1 MTLSNHT
8 SLESQPEG
16 TIVGKISVEGY
27 EQNKNLQYSLTSG
40 KGSKSNDLFF
50 LGPYNNLRAKQSFDF
65 EKDDRNMSVR
75 VLAKGEGNASI
86 EKKFSIFLLDLSSD
100 DHNGSKPP
108 YDDWNSTHDQNG
120 TKPPMDDHNKTGDQN
135 GTINNPKDAPY
146 GLPLVRTVDV
156 SLSKDERY
164 HFTGKVLADGG
175 GEILEVGIEISNNLF
190 FRKSQLVAVELKENR
205 IKLVLN
211 ELEPDTRY
219 YFRAYARNDLGVGKG
234 TIKRLRTPSVPS
246 PKTFWSRLEDIGDGW
261 MSSSWFGSFLLQEN
275 QWAYHQRLG
284 WIYLPVEQQNGIWLW
299 RDKGEWLW
307 TSKESWPYL
316 WKNKSGSWLYLLP
329 DVGKKPIFYDFERS
343 EFRKL

>member
-1 MTLSNHT
+1 M
-8 SLESQPEG
+8 
-16 TIVGKISVEGY
+16 
-27 EQNKNLQYSLTSG
+27 
-40 KGSKSNDLFF
+40 
-50 LGPYNNLRAKQSFDF
+50 
-65 EKDDRNMSVR
+65 
-75 VLAKGEGNASI
+75 
-86 EKKFSIFLLDLSSD
+86 
-100 DHNGSKPP
+100 
-108 YDDWNSTHDQNG
+108 
-120 TKPPMDDHNKTGDQN
+120 
-135 GTINNPKDAPY
+135 
-146 GLPLVRTVDV
+146 
-156 SLSKDERY
+156 
-164 HFTGKVLADGG
+164 
-175 GEILEVGIEISNNLF
+175 
-190 FRKSQLVAVELKENR
+190 
-205 IKLVLN
+205 LN

-329 DVGKKPIFYDFERS
+329 MWERNRYS
-343 EFRKL
+343 TISKGRNFVNYKSSQTCGPG